1 MTPSWKQS
9 LLLAVND
16 AASPV
21 EIPLLFMVGMWE
33 TTDPIEVQPA
43 GTNRLRF
50 TREGEVKGVT
60 IKEFVLT
67 PVRSR

>member
-1 MTPSWKQS
+1 MHPPI
-9 LLLAVND
+9 AYGAFPAFD
-16 AASPV
+16 EGAA
-21 EIPLLFMVGMWE
+21 EIPLPFTVGMWE
-33 TTDPIEVQPA
+33 TTDPIEVQLRA